1 MTIPEWWLVF
11 LPIIFVLGWFAAR
24 LDIRHIVEAANKLP
38 RAYLRGLSHLLRSE
52 DDRALDAFLE
62 AQPMDPQSMELQF
75 AIGELFRRRGE
86 HERALRVH
94 HGILNR
100 DDLSAEIRR
109 RAMWELARDYFK
121 IGFWDHAETQLKTLA
136 DSAPEYRERALE
148 MTLTICQ
155 RERDF
160 PRALETLEKF
170 PAQTAGLRRAELAQL
185 RCQCADALP
194 PESAE
199 AKRKL
204 LQDALKANAYCDRAS
219 LALGDLLCAE
229 GRFAEG
235 AESFL
240 SVERQRPSRLWMAA
254 PKLLAARAAQGKAE
268 GGKAE
273 LERWLREHPS
283 PELLNAVAG
292 ALSRHCGGAAGLRRS
307 IWSACRAWTP
317 RARGWRSASP
327 NQTAK
332 SALTF
337 PAWRRRCAA
346 RRGPLSS
353 PAANADTRRT
363 TLIGNA
369 PAACAGKHW
378 MRGANDIAA
387 VLGGAFDPP
396 HAGHVFLARA
406 ALADLAARE
415 ALVIPNGDPRHREVC
430 APWADRVAMCELAF
444 AGIAGV
450 KIRRDESPARR
461 AIRLTL

>member
-24 LDIRHIVEAANKLP
+24 LDIRHIVDAANKLP

-62 AQPMDPQSMELQF
+62 AQPMDPESVELQF

-100 DDLSAEIRR
+100 EDLSAEVRR
-109 RAMWELARDYFK
+109 RAVWELARDYFK

-194 PESAE
+194 PESGE

-204 LQDALKANAYCDRAS
+204 LLDALRANAYCDRAS

-229 GRFAEG
+229 GRFDEG
-235 AESFL
+235 AECYL
-240 SVERQRPSRLWMAA
+240 SVERRRPSRLWLAA

-268 GGKAE
+268 AGKAE

-283 PELLNAVAG
+283 PELFNAVAR
-292 ALSRHCGGAAGLRRS
+292 ALSRHCGGASGLADEHLERLPGLDAARAWVEERESESDGRERFDFSRLAEALRRAQGAVVF
-307 IWSACRAWTP
+307 ACGECGYEADNFNWQCPGCLRWET
-317 RARGWRSASP
+317 
-327 NQTAK
+327 
-332 SALTF
+332 LD
-337 PAWRRRCAA
+337 A
-346 RRGPLSS
+346 RR
-353 PAANADTRRT
+353 
-363 TLIGNA
+363 
-369 PAACAGKHW
+369 K
-378 MRGANDIAA
+378 
-387 VLGGAFDPP
+387 
-396 HAGHVFLARA
+396 
-406 ALADLAARE
+406 
-415 ALVIPNGDPRHREVC
+415 
-430 APWADRVAMCELAF
+430 
-444 AGIAGV
+444 
-450 KIRRDESPARR
+450 
-461 AIRLTL
+461 